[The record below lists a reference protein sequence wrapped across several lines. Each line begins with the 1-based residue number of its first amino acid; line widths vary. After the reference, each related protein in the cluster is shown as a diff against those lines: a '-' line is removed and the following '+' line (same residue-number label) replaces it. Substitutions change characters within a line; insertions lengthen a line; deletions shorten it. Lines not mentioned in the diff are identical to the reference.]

1 MPLSSSPGNS
11 LTIRT
16 SWLVAAKTVAFA
28 LTVAIPLLLVR
39 RMPQHEFGL
48 YKQVFLIVNSAVTML
63 PLGFGMTAFYFLPRE
78 EDPRRRNQTVFNVV
92 LFTAAV
98 SSLFAAVL
106 SLFPAILMLLF
117 TEPAVVEVAPWIGLI
132 IVLWVVGSFLEIV
145 TIANQDI
152 GVATAAI
159 LAIQV
164 SRATFFLTAALVA
177 GSVRALVFAAVG
189 QGVLQVCLLV
199 LYLRS
204 RFPGFWTACDLSF
217 LRRQLA
223 YSLPFGAA
231 GLMYSLQTD
240 LHNYFVSHKFGAAIY
255 AVYAIGCF
263 QLPFFAILA
272 ESVGS
277 VMIPR
282 VSLLQHQQRTREI
295 VLLTTGAMRKLAA
308 VYFPAYAFLMIMRY
322 EFITALFTARY
333 IASVPVFAVNL
344 TLIPLGILMT
354 DPIMRAYAEHRHFAV
369 KLHATLLVCLALGL
383 SMSIGRFGL
392 VGAITLVVVCHA
404 IGRAAMV
411 VKAIRILDVRPSDIR
426 LLADIAK
433 IAGAAA
439 TASVVAIGARSL
451 MSGLPALISLFGCA
465 ACFGLV
471 YLVATLLSGV
481 VTPEER
487 ELVLGHLSHATGRWQ
502 PRAVQAASLARD

>member
-1 MPLSSSPGNS
+1 MSVSSLGSS
-11 LTIRT
+11 LTVRT

-28 LTVAIPLLLVR
+28 FTIAIPLLLVR

-48 YKQVFLIVNSAVTML
+48 YKQVFLIVNSAVSML
-63 PLGFGMTAFYFLPRE
+63 PLGFGLTAFYFLPRE

-106 SLFPAILMLLF
+106 SLFPGILILLF
-117 TEPAVVEVAPWIGLI
+117 TEPAVVEFAPWIGLI

-145 TIANQDI
+145 TVANHDI
-152 GVATAAI
+152 RIATAAI

-164 SRATFFLTAALVA
+164 SRATFFLTAAIVA
-177 GSVRALVFAAVG
+177 GSVRALVFAAVV
-189 QGVLQVCLLV
+189 QGVLQVSLLV
-199 LYLRS
+199 LYLRN
-204 RFPGFWTACDLSF
+204 RFPGFWTSLDLSF

-240 LHNYFVSHKFGAAIY
+240 LHNYFVSHRFGAAVY

-263 QLPFFAILA
+263 QLPFFGILA

-295 VLLTTGAMRKLAA
+295 VLLTTGVMRKLAA

-322 EFITALFTARY
+322 EFVTALFTARY

-344 TLIPLGILMT
+344 TLIPLGIFMT
-354 DPIMRAYAEHRHFAV
+354 DPIMRAYAEHRHFV
-369 KLHATLLVCLALGL
+369 LKIHAALLVCLTIGL

-392 VGAITLVVVCHA
+392 LGAITLVVLCNA
-404 IGRAAMV
+404 LGRAATLMKV
-411 VKAIRILDVRPSDIR
+411 IRILDVRPRDII
-426 LLADIAK
+426 LLADVGK

-439 TASVVAIGARSL
+439 AAGLVSTLVRSL
-451 MSGLPALISLFGCA
+451 ASGLPPIAVLFMCGS
-465 ACFGLV
+465 CFGIAYVTAALG
-471 YLVATLLSGV
+471 LGIATQ
-481 VTPEER
+481 EER
-487 ELVLGHLSHATGRWQ
+487 AFVLNYLWRAIGRS
-502 PRAVQAASLARD
+502 PAPLVQAATLVRD